1 MNFHIRYLK
10 FFYLDNKLI
19 ISILLHQNFSK
30 LMSIQG
36 HLFFVLNQNFLFINH
51 LLVHFRSLVNCSF
64 FIYLFNFFLG
74 KKRLFKHIQL
84 ILI

>member
-30 LMSIQG
+30 LMSIHR

-51 LLVHFRSLVNCSF
+51 LLVHFRKSILQ
-64 FIYLFNFFLG
+64 FIFIDFLY
-74 KKRLFKHIQL
+74 
-84 ILI
+84 